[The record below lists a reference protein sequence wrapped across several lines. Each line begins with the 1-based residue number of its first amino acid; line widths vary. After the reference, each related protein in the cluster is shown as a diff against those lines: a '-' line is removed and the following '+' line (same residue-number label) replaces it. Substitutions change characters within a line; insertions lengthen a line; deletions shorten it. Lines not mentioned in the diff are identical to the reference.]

1 MKIQELAKL
10 AGVSPATVSRVFGH
24 HPNVRGEVRERVLA
38 AARRHGYLPR
48 LSGKRK
54 NIVLLVPY
62 RQSYPAPEYVEMV
75 TTELIAALAR
85 KKFRIEIM
93 PHGDLDRLNGNSFC
107 GAVSIGVDAPEQWD
121 ERFALP
127 LVTIDRPR
135 GRSGCCYAVRSDEA
149 QGMMLAIEHLAAR
162 GCAKIGVLIHGARSI
177 GNVEERRSGALA
189 ALERCGVPHGA
200 HLVRVADPDSFLE
213 ETGKLL
219 RHGIDGLFCCGGGN
233 AGGLAAYCLSLYDRH
248 IPEDIKLVS
257 SERVRISRYCIP
269 PQTTI
274 SQEYVQLAER
284 TVAVLEA
291 ALEGAAPPAETI
303 LPYHLIER
311 DST

>member
-1 MKIQELAKL
+1 MKIQDLAKL
-10 AGVSPATVSRVFGH
+10 AGVSTATVSRVFGH
-24 HPNVRGEVRERVLA
+24 HPNVRSEVRERVLA
-38 AARRHGYLPR
+38 AARRCGYSPR

-54 NIVLLVPY
+54 NVMLLMPY

-85 KKFRIEIM
+85 RKFRIEIL
-93 PHGDLDRLNGNSFC
+93 PYENLDRLNGSSFC
-107 GAVSIGVDAPEQWD
+107 AAVSIGLDAPPQWD

-127 LVTIDRPR
+127 LVTIDRPWNR
-135 GRSGCCYAVRSDEA
+135 IPCCCAVRSDEA
-149 QGMMLAIEHLAAR
+149 QGMALAIEHLAGR
-162 GCAKIGVLIHGARSI
+162 GCAKVGVLIHGSRSV
-177 GNVEERRSGALA
+177 GNVEARRRGAA
-189 ALERCGVPHGA
+189 KALECCGLPSGDY
-200 HLVRVADPDSFLE
+200 LVRTADADSFLE

-219 RHGIDGLFCCGGGN
+219 RRGIDGLFCCGGGN
-233 AGGLAAYCLSLYDRH
+233 AGGLAAYCLSLYGRR
-248 IPEDIKLVS
+248 IPEDIRLVS

-274 SQEYVQLAER
+274 SQDYTRLAES

-291 ALEGAAPPAETI
+291 ALGGGEFPRDTV
-303 LPYHLIER
+303 LPYRLIER